1 MDGERESKEVTKSIE
16 GQFEDA
22 VERRGGLG
30 FSADGIGLSPPY
42 GSSTLAS
49 SNKVARAAA
58 GEPNLQLRGSSL
70 SDGDRDS
77 KNRRST
83 KSHQS
88 NAPMMDEF
96 GREIRHELQHRSE
109 GRSTDKHDEGRT
121 SSQRY
126 NSHGSDSKSRTSSEK
141 RHQTSGRDS
150 RSPHKTS
157 LTSRVVL
164 LKVNEAEATINVAG
178 INPAYLL
185 FVMVEYGGTRRGGRG
200 VARRGQG

>member
-16 GQFEDA
+16 GQFENA

-96 GREIRHELQHRSE
+96 GREIRHELQHGSE
-109 GRSTDKHDEGRT
+109 GRSTRM

-126 NSHGSDSKSRTSSEK
+126 NSHGSVSKSRTSSEK